1 MVKTPPSNLEGM
13 GLLPGQ
19 LRSHLVSWPKKTK
32 YKQQKKYCNKFNK
45 DFKNGPH
52 LKKSKNIY

>member
-19 LRSHLVSWPKKTK
+19 LRSRSQHKQKKKNTK

-45 DFKNGPH
+45 DFRNGPH
-52 LKKSKNIY
+52 